1 MLCDR
6 CNLTIEKG
14 EGLELRGQTLCEDCY
29 MDHLSPSRMFDPWAV
44 YTAKSF
50 SDDATAKPLLT
61 AQQKKILEMLKETGG
76 IDFEGLAKRLG
87 VKTSELQRELATL
100 RHMEKIKAS
109 MRNGK
114 KILVLW

>member
-1 MLCDR
+1 
-6 CNLTIEKG
+6 
-14 EGLELRGQTLCEDCY
+14 
-29 MDHLSPSRMFDPWAV
+29 MDQLSPPRMCDPWAV

-50 SDDATAKPLLT
+50 ADDATAKPLLT
-61 AQQKKILEMLKETGG
+61 EQQKKILEMLKETGG
-76 IDFEGLAKRLG
+76 TDFEGLVSRLG
-87 VKTSELQRELATL
+87 VKHSELERELATL

>member
-6 CNLTIEKG
+6 CNMTIEKG
-14 EGLELRGQTLCEDCY
+14 EELKLQGQTLCEDCY
-29 MDHLSPSRMFDPWAV
+29 MDQLSPPRMCDPWAV

-50 SDDATAKPLLT
+50 SGDSTAKPLLT
-61 AQQKKILEMLKETGG
+61 EQQNIILEILKQTGG
-76 IDFEGLAKRLG
+76 TDFEELVSRLG